1 MLRIQ
6 KLYAQGIAKAFL
18 WEINM
23 LKTIRSK
30 IIVMIV
36 VFLLGLLGMVYYNL
50 QSGFASIAQSSSTRE
65 LHQLNAMLTE
75 GLKVAMNTGDPVI
88 ISGFIEGAKK
98 VNGISNLEIFTAQ
111 AVIDFMGLQK
121 SFTTNPEILSVFE
134 SKQELMRIYKN
145 ESDTGFLMAK
155 PIVAEEACVLCH
167 ANSQVGDLL
176 GVAEIQISINE
187 LIHDSNVVQTK
198 IILLMAG
205 SGIVALFVLLLLFN
219 RLVFYPISNL
229 AEVAFDIS
237 QGDGDLTKRL
247 PVKNADEIAKASTYI
262 NAFIAKIS
270 NTINSAKG
278 ASHQNILQ
286 SNQLF
291 SASEAMDKRIAKSVE
306 VVRNSTKLGEEISAI
321 LHSAKDLVQ
330 LSAKGIQESSEQL
343 TETRKLLLKVSND
356 VQESVAAEQD
366 IAQRLE
372 QSAQETDKIKGVLTI
387 IADIADQTSLLALNA
402 NIEAARAG
410 EAGRGFAVVADEV
423 RKLAERT
430 QKSLGEINAVVNLV
444 IQSITDANNAM
455 HNNVQNTA
463 NVADASMDGT
473 EILEASAKSL
483 ENAVS
488 ASSEALHKT
497 NVLFETM
504 HTLLKQIGEVDHLT
518 SDHSEVVHT
527 ISEISKEMANK
538 ASELNTQ
545 LDSFKC

>member
-1 MLRIQ
+1 
-6 KLYAQGIAKAFL
+6 
-18 WEINM
+18 M

-88 ISGFIEGAKK
+88 ISAFIEGAKK
-98 VNGISNLEIFTAQ
+98 VNGISNLEIFAAQ

-134 SKQELMRIYKN
+134 SKQGLMRIYKN

-155 PIVAEEACVLCH
+155 PIIAEEACVLCH

-176 GVAEIQISINE
+176 GVAEIQISIKE

-205 SGIVALFVLLLLFN
+205 SGVVALFVLLFLFN
-219 RLVFYPISNL
+219 RWVFYPISNL

-270 NTINSAKG
+270 SAKG

-291 SASEAMDKRIAKSVE
+291 SASEAMDTRIAKSVE

-444 IQSITDANNAM
+444 VQSITDANNAM
-455 HNNVQNTA
+455 RNNVQNTA

-497 NVLFETM
+497 NVLFEAM
-504 HTLLKQIGEVDHLT
+504 HTVLKQIGEVDQLT
-518 SDHSEVVHT
+518 SDNSEVVHT

>member
-1 MLRIQ
+1 M
-6 KLYAQGIAKAFL
+6 
-18 WEINM
+18 NM

-50 QSGFASIAQSSSTRE
+50 QNGFASIAGSSSTRE

-75 GLKVAMNTGDPVI
+75 GLKVAMNTGDPDT

-98 VNGISNLEIFTAQ
+98 VNGISNLEIFAAQ
-111 AVIDFMGLQK
+111 AVIDIMGLKK

-134 SKQELMRIYKN
+134 SKQGLMRIYN
-145 ESDTGFLMAK
+145 SENDTGFLMAK

-176 GVAEIQISINE
+176 GVAEIQISIKE
-187 LIHDSNVVQTK
+187 LIHDSNAVQTK

-205 SGIVALFVLLLLFN
+205 SGVVALFVLLFLFN
-219 RLVFYPISNL
+219 RWVFYPISNL
-229 AEVAFDIS
+229 AEVAYDIS

-270 NTINSAKG
+270 NTISSTKD

-291 SASEAMDKRIAKSVE
+291 SASQTIDARIAQSVE
-306 VVRNSTKLGEEISAI
+306 VVRNSTKLGEEISTI

-330 LSAKGIQESSEQL
+330 LSAQGIQESSEQL

-356 VQESVAAEQD
+356 VQENVAAEQD

-387 IADIADQTSLLALNA
+387 IAEIADQTSLLALNA

-455 HNNVQNTA
+455 HTNVQNTA
-463 NVADASMDGT
+463 SVADASMDGT

-488 ASSEALHKT
+488 ASVEALNKT
-497 NVLFETM
+497 NVLFEAM
-504 HTLLKQIGEVDHLT
+504 HTVLKQISEVDKLT
-518 SDHSEVVHT
+518 SDNSEVVHT